1 VDTRGYQISVFP
13 VGTPAGENGQR
24 PGRIAAESIT
34 WSGKSGLNPSLAARD
49 QEAETAAGHDT
60 FVAGISFGIASR
72 TAVAF
77 FGVLWEGLRPK
88 KKASDAVRAGDAA
101 GPGTYRRTCGFRM
114 TWGYRRIERPSA
126 PGGAPAAAARCLFG
140 NNSTTSQVFF
150 VRV

>member
-1 VDTRGYQISVFP
+1 MFP

-34 WSGKSGLNPSLAARD
+34 WSGTSGLNPRLATTD

-77 FGVLWEGLRPK
+77 FGVLWESLRLEEESIGRRSGRGCGKTRRMPQ
-88 KKASDAVRAGDAA
+88 DLRIPYDLGILQDRAVISIRRRPGRHGMLSLRQQFDDVAGVLC
-101 GPGTYRRTCGFRM
+101 T
-114 TWGYRRIERPSA
+114 RIEEPW
-126 PGGAPAAAARCLFG
+126 
-140 NNSTTSQVFF
+140 
-150 VRV
+150 